1 MKTKLIIFTIYM
13 IVQALIINCGRPAGQ
28 RKIKLSN
35 ENIAAESNQQ
45 LTTTIHL
52 EPAKRR
58 SVAVMFFQNK
68 TGDQNLEWLR
78 KGLTEMFIRSLSQS
92 QYLSVLTTDRL
103 FEVLQRIQET
113 SDINQFDM
121 RMAAI
126 VAKEA
131 NVETVL
137 TGSIVKNGDSL
148 QINVK
153 LQDPNRGMVLKEES
167 VEGPGLET
175 LFSMVDN
182 LTQHIKQEMQV
193 ALEKGEQERGIA
205 ELSTHSLEAW
215 RYYTIGEDF
224 YNKLLINEA
233 MQQFEKAVDADPH
246 FVDAHLRLFNTYI
259 QQRKTDLASQTLRNL
274 ESLKEKATV
283 REQYQ
288 IDLNEAFMVADIN
301 RILKTY
307 QEWIQKFPDDAEANY
322 NAANLYYGLHQYDEA
337 IRYYQRTLEIDPKNK
352 LVMNMLG
359 YTYAQ
364 KGDFKQAIS
373 HLEKYI
379 KMAPDEPNPYDSLG
393 EIYLYLGEYKK
404 AQKLFKKAIRVNDD
418 FYPSWN
424 HLANVYLDRGQY
436 NRAREFFQKT
446 LERVPEGPLEFLYDN
461 SIALMYWR
469 TGQPDKAIELFQ
481 RSLDNNLFQFYVLER
496 LFELYASE
504 QDSSKADAVLRQYY
518 QKMVQ
523 SPDSTMLGNQNF
535 DNLTTLSFR
544 FDMNLDESLAVL
556 EKLYK
561 ESESPLTRLLIH
573 FQMLLLQAKAGKE
586 TGFLNSYRQVDYSE
600 FFQVVKDVRQLG
612 YNELWQYF
620 FYLNRFFYNQPQE
633 RIEGYQ
639 MLIQSAQEYGSKMFE
654 TGFRLLLFDLFSHQG
669 DEASADQQLSLVG
682 MPEESKWMVIGPF
695 DNTNGFQRKFPPEKK
710 IDVGRL
716 VPYENRILKWQLAT
730 DGTQDGYINF
740 REIYH
745 PYNWSVAY
753 GVIDVQSPDKREVEF
768 RVGSNEAV
776 KVWLNSQEVW
786 KLNIVRNAV
795 IDDNIVP
802 VTLKKG
808 RNRILVKVCN
818 RTGDWG
824 YYFRITDKEG
834 NGFPDI
840 TYSSVI
846 EDVVALK

>member
-1 MKTKLIIFTIYM
+1 MKTKLVIVTICM
-13 IVQALIINCGRPAGQ
+13 IAQALIINCGRPAGQ

-68 TGDQNLEWLR
+68 TGDQNLEWLK

-113 SDINQFDM
+113 SDIDQFDM

-182 LTQHIKQEMQV
+182 LTQHIKQEMQI

-246 FVDAHLRLFNTYI
+246 FVDAHLRLFNTCI
-259 QQRKTDLASQTLRNL
+259 QQRKTDLASRTLRNL
-274 ESLKEKATV
+274 ESLKDRATV

-288 IDLNEAFMVADIN
+288 IDLNEALMVADIN
-301 RILKTY
+301 TMLKTY
-307 QEWIQKFPDDAEANY
+307 QEWLQKFPDDIEANY

-359 YTYAQ
+359 YTHAQ

-373 HLEKYI
+373 WLEKYM
-379 KMAPDEPNPYDSLG
+379 KMASDEPNPYDSLG

-404 AQKLFKKAIRVNDD
+404 AQMLFKKAIKVNDD

-436 NRAREFFQKT
+436 NQARELFQKT
-446 LERVPEGPLEFLYDN
+446 LQRVPEGPLEFLYDN
-461 SIALMYWR
+461 SIALTYWR
-469 TGQPDKAIELFQ
+469 TGQTDKAIELFQ
-481 RSLDNNLFQFYVLER
+481 RSLDNNLFQSNVFER

-504 QDSSKADAVLRQYY
+504 QDSSKAYAILEQYY
-518 QKMVQ
+518 QKMVH
-523 SPDSTMLGNQNF
+523 SPDSTFMNNQNF
-535 DNLTTLSFR
+535 VNFTNLSFR
-544 FDMNLDESLAVL
+544 FGVHVNESLTVL
-556 EKLYK
+556 ERLYK

-573 FQMLLLQAKAGKE
+573 LNMLFLYAKAGEK
-586 TGFLNSYRQVDYSE
+586 TSFLNAYQQLDQSK
-600 FFQVVKDVRQLG
+600 FFQLYKEVRQLG
-612 YNELWQYF
+612 YNELWQYL
-620 FYLNRFFYNQPQE
+620 FYLNHFFYNQHQE

-639 MLIQSAQEYGSKMFE
+639 RLIQSAQENDSKMFE
-654 TGFRLLLFDLFSHQG
+654 TGFRLLLADLFFHRGS
-669 DEASADQQLSLVG
+669 EASAKQQLQMVG
-682 MPEESKWMVIGPF
+682 MPKESKWMVIGPF

-716 VPYENRILKWQLAT
+716 VPYESRILKWQLAT
-730 DGTQDGYINF
+730 DSTQDGYINF
-740 REIYH
+740 REIFH

-753 GVIDVQSPDKREVEF
+753 GTIDVQSPDEREVEF

-776 KVWLNSQEVW
+776 KVWLNGEEIW
-786 KLNIVRNAV
+786 KINIVRNAV

-824 YYFRITDKEG
+824 YYFRITDQEG
-834 NGFPDI
+834 NGFSNI
-840 TYSSVI
+840 TYSSAI

>member
-1 MKTKLIIFTIYM
+1 MKNKLVIFTIYM

-35 ENIAAESNQQ
+35 ENIAGESSPQ

-58 SVAVMFFQNK
+58 SIAVMFFQNK
-68 TGDQNLEWLR
+68 TGDQNLEWLK

-113 SDINQFDM
+113 SDVNQFDM
-121 RMAAI
+121 GMAAI

-167 VEGPGLET
+167 VEGTGLET

-182 LTQHIKQEMQV
+182 LTQHIKQEMQISI
-193 ALEKGEQERGIA
+193 EKGEQEKGIA

-224 YNKLLINEA
+224 YNKLLTNEA
-233 MQQFEKAVDADPH
+233 MEQFEKAVDADPN

-259 QQRKTDLASQTLRNL
+259 QQRKTDQASHTLRNL
-274 ESLKEKATV
+274 ESLKDRATA

-288 IDLNEAFMVADIN
+288 IDLNEALMVADIN
-301 RILKTY
+301 RMLKTY
-307 QEWIQKFPDDAEANY
+307 QEWIQKFPDDAEASY
-322 NAANLYYGLHQYDEA
+322 NAANLYFGLHQYDEA

-359 YTYAQ
+359 YTHAQ

-373 HLEKYI
+373 CLEKYI

-404 AQKLFKKAIRVNDD
+404 AQKLFKKAIHVNDD

-436 NRAREFFQKT
+436 NQAREIFQKT
-446 LERVPEGPLEFLYDN
+446 LMRVPEGPLEFIYDN
-461 SIALMYWR
+461 NIALTYLC
-469 TGQPDKAIELFQ
+469 TGQPDKAIEYYQ
-481 RSLDNNLFQFYVLER
+481 RSLDNNLFQSNALER
-496 LFELYASE
+496 LFELYTSE
-504 QDSSKADAVLRQYY
+504 QDSSKAYSVLRQYY
-518 QKMVQ
+518 RKMIQ
-523 SPDSTMLGNQNF
+523 SPDSTFMNNQNF
-535 DNLTTLSFR
+535 VNFANLSFR
-544 FDMNLDESLAVL
+544 FGVHVNESLAVL
-556 EKLYK
+556 ERLYE
-561 ESESPLTRLLIH
+561 ESESPLTQLLIH
-573 FQMLLLQAKAGKE
+573 LNMMFLYAKAGKK
-586 TGFLNSYRQVDYSE
+586 TSFLNSNQQFDHSK
-600 FFQVVKDVRQLG
+600 FFQLFKDVRQLG
-612 YNELWQYF
+612 YNDLWQYL
-620 FYLNRFFYNQPQE
+620 FYLNRFFYDQPQE

-639 MLIQSAQEYGSKMFE
+639 TLIQSAQENGSKMFE
-654 TGFRLLLFDLFSHQG
+654 TGFRLLLADLFFHHGS
-669 DEASADQQLSLVG
+669 EALTKQQLQMVG
-682 MPEESKWMVIGPF
+682 MPKESKWMVIGPF

-716 VPYENRILKWQLAT
+716 VPYESRILKWQLAT
-730 DGTQDGYINF
+730 DGTRDGYINF

-745 PYNWSVAY
+745 TYNWSVAY
-753 GVIDVQSPDKREVEF
+753 GTIDVQSPDEREVEF
-768 RVGSNEAV
+768 RIGSNEAA
-776 KVWLNSQEVW
+776 KVWLNGEEVW
-786 KLNIVRNAV
+786 KINIVRNAV
-795 IDDNIVP
+795 IDDNVVP

-824 YYFRITDKEG
+824 YYFRITDQEG
-834 NGFPDI
+834 NGFLDI
-840 TYSSVI
+840 AFISPN
-846 EDVVALK
+846 EEMVASN